1 VSFLRTLSAWSPSR
15 SSRRTSR
22 DGQRFEERQGVY
34 LASALARVVDPA
46 NSPAIGAELLW
57 SCCPW
62 HRSHLPVNK
71 AKASDSM
78 YDPPLSGIGHRV
90 VTAKNKR
97 APRFSQVRVII
108 GCGGPLRTALSS
120 GVWRADGGG
129 DCCVKTRRR
138 REHRR
143 RLHRRQRPAVGNAR
157 PPRHPRTLRRQ
168 RERSG

>member
-108 GCGGPLRTALSS
+108 GCGGPLRTALSGGLW
-120 GVWRADGGG
+120 GVDGGG
-129 DCCVKTRRR
+129 DCCV
-138 REHRR
+138 
-143 RLHRRQRPAVGNAR
+143 RLESRGMKAMWYQRSDRG
-157 PPRHPRTLRRQ
+157 
-168 RERSG
+168 